1 MAPRDKLFDIE
12 KGFDITKEGGN
23 YFLYDGMA
31 LVGGPFQTLSTART
45 EARKMERMNFRN
57 QRK

>member
-31 LVGGPFQTLSTART
+31 LIGGPFQTLTTARR
-45 EARKMERMNFRN
+45 EARRYDEMLFRN